1 MSEITFQ
8 GKPIHTCG
16 DFPSVGKTA
25 PDFLL
30 TNSRL
35 IDVSLADF
43 SGKKKL
49 LNIVPSLDTPT
60 CAISARKFNEKASRL
75 KDVVMLMVSA
85 DLPFAQDR
93 FCGKEKLKDIIP
105 LSTFRSTFSDDYG
118 VRIIDSILAGLSAR
132 AVVIIDEEN
141 KVIYSQLIQEIAE
154 EPDYESALEALSK
167 ANIT

>member
-1 MSEITFQ
+1 MSVITFQ

-16 DFPSVGKTA
+16 ELPSVGEMA

-30 TNSRL
+30 TSSRL
-35 IDVSLADF
+35 VEVSLADF

-75 KDVVMLMVSA
+75 KNTVVLMVSA

-105 LSTFRSTFSDDYG
+105 LSSFRSTFSDDYG
-118 VRIIDSILAGLSAR
+118 VRIIDSILAGLTAR
-132 AVVIIDEEN
+132 AIVIIDEDD
-141 KVIYSQLIQEIAE
+141 KIIYTQLIQEIAE

-167 ANIT
+167 T